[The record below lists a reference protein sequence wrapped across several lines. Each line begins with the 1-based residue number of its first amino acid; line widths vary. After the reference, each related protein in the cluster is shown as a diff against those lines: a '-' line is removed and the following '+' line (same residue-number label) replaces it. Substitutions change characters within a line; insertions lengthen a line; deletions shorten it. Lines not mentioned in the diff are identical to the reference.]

1 MTQEEA
7 ASTSSDVIL
16 NSLESAV
23 LVFAKGGILSF
34 ANSAAEQLF
43 DTSINQLRGQGLDKV
58 LPFDSPIA
66 ALIRQVLHTGS
77 NVSEFGIMLE
87 SPRIQR
93 QIINIQISA
102 LPEPAGSVSVTIFSR
117 SIADKIDQQMTH
129 RNAARS
135 VTAMAAM
142 LAHEVKN
149 PLSGIRGAAQLLE
162 QDSATENQK
171 LTRLI
176 CEETDR
182 ICALVDR
189 IEVFSDQRPLERE
202 PVNIHKVLERVK
214 EVSKTGFARNVRI
227 IEDYDPSLPMVDG
240 NGDQLVQVFL
250 NLVKNAAEA
259 VPEQGGQI
267 TIATSYQHG
276 VRLAVPGMTSKM
288 QLPLLI
294 TITDNGVGVP
304 EELKDHLFDAFVTS
318 KLKGTGLGLAL
329 VAKMINDHSGVIE
342 FESMTGKTTFRVM
355 LPKAPETWTERT

>member
-227 IEDYDPSLPMVDG
+227 KEDYDPSLPMVDG
-240 NGDQLVQVFL
+240 NADQLVQVFL
-250 NLVKNAAEA
+250 NLFYHFL
-259 VPEQGGQI
+259 
-267 TIATSYQHG
+267 YQ
-276 VRLAVPGMTSKM
+276 L
-288 QLPLLI
+288 Q
-294 TITDNGVGVP
+294 
-304 EELKDHLFDAFVTS
+304 
-318 KLKGTGLGLAL
+318 
-329 VAKMINDHSGVIE
+329 
-342 FESMTGKTTFRVM
+342 
-355 LPKAPETWTERT
+355 